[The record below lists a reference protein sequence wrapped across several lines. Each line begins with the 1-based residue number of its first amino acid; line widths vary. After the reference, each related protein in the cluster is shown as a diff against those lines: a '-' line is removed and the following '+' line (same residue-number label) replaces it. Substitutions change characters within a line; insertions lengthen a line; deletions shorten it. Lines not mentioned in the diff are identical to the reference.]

1 MKLYK
6 EFYTLDDTLKIIN
19 TELQADF
26 NQSDLLEFWLLD
38 YFDLFLRFKSV
49 INDEAK
55 FWDGEEIKVNF
66 DLIKD
71 ELHKLDFDDETIEQE
86 EIDVI
91 GMYSDFEDTSI
102 EYIKTKQGNI
112 DLIACNWMIVN
123 KSTAEIKEDGIYIGS
138 LSIGHDNK
146 IINEY
151 VPFLFSN
158 IYITQKLPYSR
169 FRVIKGDILVLIDIL
184 KRNAGLISE
193 ELQNPE
199 NENQHLKT
207 RNTQLEQEIT
217 RLQAENE
224 QLRAMQ
230 VVDNGGNVATLSEYE
245 GELPPKTD
253 ADKLADF
260 IELVFNPDLLD
271 NGKIPT
277 YSRLH
282 TKLTAKYRDRKITAK
297 NTIKKYL
304 NQF

>member
-1 MKLYK
+1 MQRKDFNDLLLNR
-6 EFYTLDDTLKIIN
+6 EEVEKIIGMTITKSN
-19 TELQADF
+19 TED
-26 NQSDLLEFWLLD
+26 NYLED
-38 YFDLFLRFKSV
+38 YRMYPELCLHDVVCLCLGLHPKDQNAHQHPRYSV
-49 INDEAK
+49 IYGALQQGAETGCLPSRRESDYYEGDLYYITHDTARE
-55 FWDGEEIKVNF
+55 WAKVNGLKW
-66 DLIKD
+66 DVPPYKPV
-71 ELHKLDFDDETIEQE
+71 TIE
-86 EIDVI
+86 
-91 GMYSDFEDTSI
+91 
-102 EYIKTKQGNI
+102 
-112 DLIACNWMIVN
+112 N
-123 KSTAEIKEDGIYIGS
+123 KPLDKNHLET
-138 LSIGHDNK
+138 
-146 IINEY
+146 
-151 VPFLFSN
+151 
-158 IYITQKLPYSR
+158 
-169 FRVIKGDILVLIDIL
+169 
-184 KRNAGLISE
+184 RNA
-193 ELQNPE
+193 
-199 NENQHLKT
+199 
-207 RNTQLEQEIT
+207 QLEQEIA